1 MSAPVT
7 DKTDKADETG
17 QAARREA
24 ELLQLLQSLN
34 IQYEYCA
41 HPAVFTVDQAREAV
55 PLRSGLSA
63 KNLFVQSKKG
73 ERLFL
78 VVVPYEKSVD
88 LRALGDS
95 LGVGK
100 LTLASPETLFN
111 TLGLKPGAVSVFG
124 LMHDTYRRASLV
136 IDQPLWDAPRLQA
149 HPLVNTAT
157 IAFDHAGLE
166 RFLKHTGHQP
176 IVMNLP
182 SRQG

>member
-1 MSAPVT
+1 MSDTVPAET
-7 DKTDKADETG
+7 DQA
-17 QAARREA
+17 AARREA
-24 ELLQLLQSLN
+24 NLLQLLQSLD

-41 HPAVFTVDQAREAV
+41 HPAVFTVDQARETV
-55 PLRSGLSA
+55 PLRSGVSA

-73 ERLFL
+73 QRLFL

-100 LTLASPETLFN
+100 LALASPETLFN
-111 TLGLKPGAVSVFG
+111 TLGLTPGAVSVFG
-124 LMHDTYRRASLV
+124 LMHDTHRRATLV

-157 IAFDHAGLE
+157 IAFDHAALE
-166 RFLKHTGHQP
+166 CFLKHTGHEP
-176 IVMNLP
+176 IVMDLP